1 MKIITKNVDGV
12 IIYKNPDTQVEVKA
26 LGVEK
31 EDGRKPIVLTVFK
44 GGVPR
49 GSIETA
55 MSDLGKSIDEL
66 KDFGVAFEE
75 KSILDII
82 RATKA
87 VYEKLPIICYTDGL
101 GWQKANGQPTSFVGV
116 NHVSIEGKALPY
128 IVTPDSLRANGDIDY
143 LKEELKNYLTNP
155 IRQSIIS
162 ASFASVICGY
172 LGENLLLSII
182 GKSSTGKT
190 TVADL
195 AVSIYSSVIHGVTKQ
210 KFNATE
216 YAMLKRIGNN
226 KGIPL
231 VIDDT
236 SLSKVK
242 DMTGFVYQLSEGRDR
257 DRLGKNA
264 TLEKTT
270 EWATAIFLTGEKTI
284 LFRGDNELKGKVAR
298 LFELTVSGGDLF
310 NSGEDAQH
318 IGKVANEH
326 YGLLGNAFMDALIKE
341 RVFDNIDGL
350 IETDTKRALH
360 ELTNLISDEAGV
372 VNRLSRKIAIIT
384 VTAKL
389 LSAIFG
395 FALDVEGIR
404 SYLVNV
410 CANNI
415 LTFNELNDEE
425 AQFKK
430 LYRDFFESIAEIGE
444 RKPDY
449 PDAVFV
455 SSSVFK
461 RYSEEVFSNKKSKRY
476 AKLIDRVEALSAHNC
491 LVTKGN
497 PYRFIT
503 ENGTQYGLKKPE
515 VAFCD

>member
-1 MKIITKNVDGV
+1 MNITTRNIEGV
-12 IIYKNPDTQVEVKA
+12 IIYNSDDTQVKVKA

-31 EDGRKPIVLTVFK
+31 EDGTKRIVLTVFK
-44 GGVPR
+44 GNVPC

-55 MSDLGKSIDEL
+55 MSDLTKNIDKL
-66 KDFGVAFEE
+66 KDFGIAFVET
-75 KSILDII
+75 SILDIT
-82 RATKA
+82 RTTKSA
-87 VYEKLPIICYTDGL
+87 YENLPIIPYSDGY
-101 GWQKANGQPTSFVGV
+101 GWQKTNGQPSSFIGV
-116 NHVSIEGKALPY
+116 DHVSIEGKPLPY
-128 IVTPDSLRANGDIDY
+128 IITPDSLKANGDIDY
-143 LKEELKNYLTNP
+143 LKEEIKTYLANP
-155 IRQSIIS
+155 VRQAIVS
-162 ASFASVICGY
+162 ASFASAICGY
-172 LGENLLLSII
+172 LDENLLVSII

-195 AVSIYSSVIHGVTKQ
+195 AVSIYSAVMHGVTKQ

-242 DMTGFVYQLSEGRDR
+242 DMTGFLYQLAEGRDR

-264 TLEKTT
+264 TLEKTS
-270 EWATAIFLTGEKTI
+270 EWATTIFLTGEKTI
-284 LFRGDNELKGKVAR
+284 LFQGNNELQGKSAR
-298 LFELTVSGGDLF
+298 LIELTVSGNDLF
-310 NSGEDAQH
+310 DSGEEAQR
-318 IGKVANEH
+318 ISKIAREH
-326 YGLLGNAFMDALIKE
+326 YGLLGNAFVNDLIKE
-341 RVFDNIDGL
+341 RILESIGCL
-350 IETDTKRALH
+350 IEADTKDAVQG
-360 ELTNLISDEAGV
+360 LTNLITEDVGV

-384 VTAKL
+384 ATAEL
-389 LSAIFG
+389 LNNIFSFG
-395 FALDVEGIR
+395 LDVVGIR
-404 SYLVNV
+404 DYLVNV

-415 LTFNELNDEE
+415 LTFKELNDEE

-430 LYRDFFESIAEIGE
+430 LYKDFFESIAEIGE
-444 RKPDY
+444 RKPDF

-461 RYSEEVFSNKKSKRY
+461 RYSEEVFNSKKSKRY
-476 AKLIDRVEALSAHNC
+476 AKLIDRVEAMSEYNC

-497 PYRFIT
+497 PYRYIT

-515 VAFCD
+515 VIFCE